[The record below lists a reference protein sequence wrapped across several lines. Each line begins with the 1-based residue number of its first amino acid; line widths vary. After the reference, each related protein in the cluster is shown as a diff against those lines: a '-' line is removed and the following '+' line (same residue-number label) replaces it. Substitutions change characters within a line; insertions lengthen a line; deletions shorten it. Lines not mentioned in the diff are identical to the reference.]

1 MNEFFTWELLATY
14 SGACVATGILVE
26 FLKGLL
32 PGLPPRLLSY
42 LTAAAILLT
51 AQLFTGT
58 LTLSGGMLQ
67 RLMIAAALMNKPS
80 LLVADEA
87 TTANP
92 LWQGAD
98 LFFLRM
104 TV

>member
-42 LTAAAILLT
+42 LTAAAILLA

-58 LTLSGGMLQ
+58 LTLSGGMLNAV
-67 RLMIAAALMNKPS
+67 LVSLAAGGGYELCKSA
-80 LLVADEA
+80 VAR
-87 TTANP
+87 
-92 LWQGAD
+92 G
-98 LFFLRM
+98 
-104 TV
+104 

>member
-1 MNEFFTWELLATY
+1 M
-14 SGACVATGILVE
+14 SATGILVE
-26 FLKGLL
+26 FLKAWL

-42 LTAAAILLT
+42 LTAAAILLA

-58 LTLSGGMLQ
+58 LTLSGGMV
-67 RLMIAAALMNKPS
+67 S
-80 LLVADEA
+80 LLNAVLVSWQPAA
-87 TTANP
+87 VMNSANP

-98 LFFLRM
+98 PFFLRM

>member
-42 LTAAAILLT
+42 HTAAAILLA

-58 LTLSGGMLQ
+58 LTLSGGML
-67 RLMIAAALMNKPS
+67 S
-80 LLVADEA
+80 LLNAVLGSLAGGGAECMPA
-87 TTANP
+87 CTAASTSAR
-92 LWQGAD
+92 QD
-98 LFFLRM
+98 
-104 TV
+104 T

>member
-32 PGLPPRLLSY
+32 PGLPPRLLECISPRRQSCWQPSS
-42 LTAAAILLT
+42 LPVRSPSRRNAQPAQCRAGFPWQPAAAM
-51 AQLFTGT
+51 
-58 LTLSGGMLQ
+58 S
-67 RLMIAAALMNKPS
+67 S
-80 LLVADEA
+80 
-87 TTANP
+87 ANP
-92 LWQGAD
+92 LWQRAD
-98 LFFLRM
+98 PFFLRM

>member
-42 LTAAAILLT
+42 LTAAAIPVRRY
-51 AQLFTGT
+51 AQPAQCRAGFPG
-58 LTLSGGMLQ
+58 S
-67 RLMIAAALMNKPS
+67 RRR
-80 LLVADEA
+80 V
-87 TTANP
+87 
-92 LWQGAD
+92 
-98 LFFLRM
+98 
-104 TV
+104 

>member
-42 LTAAAILLT
+42 LTAAAILLA

-58 LTLSGGMLQ
+58 LTPCPAVCSACSMPYWFPWQ
-67 RLMIAAALMNKPS
+67 PAAAMS
-80 LLVADEA
+80 S
-87 TTANP
+87 ANP

-98 LFFLRM
+98 SFFLPM

>member
-14 SGACVATGILVE
+14 SGACVSTGILVE

-42 LTAAAILLT
+42 LTAAAILLA

-58 LTLSGGMLQ
+58 LTLSGGCSACSMPCWFPWQ
-67 RLMIAAALMNKPS
+67 PAAAMS
-80 LLVADEA
+80 S
-87 TTANP
+87 ANP

-98 LFFLRM
+98 PFFLRM

>member
-1 MNEFFTWELLATY
+1 MNEFFTWELLVTY

-42 LTAAAILLT
+42 LTAAAILLA

-58 LTLSGGMLQ
+58 LTPVSYTHLQALPRSDCPCHSGAGLC
-67 RLMIAAALMNKPS
+67 PS
-80 LLVADEA
+80 APQLLRADA
-87 TTANP
+87 
-92 LWQGAD
+92 Q
-98 LFFLRM
+98 
-104 TV
+104 VC

>member
-42 LTAAAILLT
+42 LTAAAILLA

-58 LTLSGGMLQ
+58 HPVRRNAQPAQCRTGFPGS
-67 RLMIAAALMNKPS
+67 RRR
-80 LLVADEA
+80 V
-87 TTANP
+87 
-92 LWQGAD
+92 
-98 LFFLRM
+98 
-104 TV
+104 

>member
-32 PGLPPRLLSY
+32 LGLPPRLLSY
-42 LTAAAILLT
+42 LTAAAILLA

-58 LTLSGGMLQ
+58 LSLSGGML
-67 RLMIAAALMNKPS
+67 S
-80 LLVADEA
+80 LLNAVLVSLAAGGGYELCKSAVAR
-87 TTANP
+87 
-92 LWQGAD
+92 G
-98 LFFLRM
+98 
-104 TV
+104 

>member
-32 PGLPPRLLSY
+32 PGLLSY
-42 LTAAAILLT
+42 LTAAAILLA

-58 LTLSGGMLQ
+58 LTLSGGML
-67 RLMIAAALMNKPS
+67 S
-80 LLVADEA
+80 LLNAILVSLAAGGGYELCKSAVAR
-87 TTANP
+87 
-92 LWQGAD
+92 G
-98 LFFLRM
+98 
-104 TV
+104 

>member
-42 LTAAAILLT
+42 LT
-51 AQLFTGT
+51 
-58 LTLSGGMLQ
+58 LSGGML
-67 RLMIAAALMNKPS
+67 S
-80 LLVADEA
+80 LLNAVLVSLAAGGGYELCKSAVAR
-87 TTANP
+87 
-92 LWQGAD
+92 G
-98 LFFLRM
+98 
-104 TV
+104 